1 MTQTE
6 ETKVAVMQEQIN
18 YIKKQVDAILI
29 KLDNNYTTKEEHLFL
44 EKRVVKVEEIINRIV
59 WIIVTAV
66 LSAILAS
73 VIIYTK

>member
-18 YIKKQVDAILI
+18 YIKQQVDNIVL
-29 KLDNNYTTKEEHLFL
+29 KLDNNYTTKEEHIHLDT
-44 EKRVVKVEEIINRIV
+44 RVKKVEEIISRLV
-59 WIIVTAV
+59 WLIVTAFV
-66 LSAILAS
+66 SALLAS

>member
-18 YIKKQVDAILI
+18 YIKRQVDAII
-29 KLDNNYTTKEEHLFL
+29 DKLDNNYVTKEEHNHVVG
-44 EKRVVKVEEIINRIV
+44 RVIKVEEIINRLV
-59 WIIVTAV
+59 WIIVTSV

>member
-18 YIKKQVDAILI
+18 YIKTQVDAIIL
-29 KLDNNYTTKEEHLFL
+29 KLDNNYVTKEEYNHCVT
-44 EKRVVKVEEIINRIV
+44 RVVKVEEIINRLV
-59 WIIVTAV
+59 WIIVTAF